1 MGAIKDQIAPTT
13 GRGPWSPSARSGG
26 RDWIDASPS
35 RRCPVCGGDSWC
47 QTHREGATV
56 LCKRVAGG
64 REKENRDGVTYYV
77 HRLHGEVREVMEPLP
92 PSTERA
98 PVEALDAAYQVV
110 LRNLRLDPSD
120 REGLCRRGLNDQA
133 IEAGGYRSLPIEG
146 RARLAKAV
154 LEEVGEDAARA
165 IPGIVWKTA
174 DDGHGWWSLG
184 GSPGL
189 LVPVRDLEGRI
200 VALKV
205 RRRDVEAGQQRY
217 LYLSSARAGGASAQA
232 ALHVPVVHAR
242 LDAPLLVVTEGE
254 LKADVA
260 THLLGAP
267 VVGLPGVSSYALAVL
282 LAGAL
287 QPRRVAVAFDMDRIG
302 NRFVARAA
310 QQLVAALRS
319 AGHDTEVWRWNPAH
333 KGVDDHLLA
342 LRDANNGVCDA
353 R

>member
-1 MGAIKDQIAPTT
+1 MGAFKDSIAPTT
-13 GRGPWSPSARSGG
+13 GRTWSPSARSDG
-26 RDWIDASPS
+26 RQWVDASPT
-35 RRCPVCGGDSWC
+35 RRCQVCGGNSWC
-47 QTHREGATV
+47 QTHREGHTV
-56 LCKRVAGG
+56 LCKRVGNGG
-64 REKENRDGVTYYV
+64 REKMNRDGVSYWV
-77 HRLHGEVREVMEPLP
+77 HRLTGAVRESMEPLP

-98 PVEALDAAYQVV
+98 PVAELDAAYSTV
-110 LRNLRLDPSD
+110 LRHLRLDASD
-120 REGLCRRGLNDQA
+120 REGLCRRGLDDQA

-174 DDGHGWWSLG
+174 DDDGHGWWSLA

-217 LYLSSARAGGASAQA
+217 LYLSSARAGGASALS

-267 VVGLPGVSSYALAVL
+267 VVGLPGVGSYALAVQ

-287 QPRRVAVAFDMDRIG
+287 QPRRVAVAFDMDG
-302 NRFVARAA
+302 LTNRFVARATL
-310 QQLVAALRS
+310 QLVTALRS
-319 AGHDTEVWRWNPAH
+319 AGHEAEVWRWDPAH
-333 KGVDDHLLA
+333 KGIDDLL
-342 LRDANNGVCDA
+342 LSQREGA
-353 R
+353 RHAG